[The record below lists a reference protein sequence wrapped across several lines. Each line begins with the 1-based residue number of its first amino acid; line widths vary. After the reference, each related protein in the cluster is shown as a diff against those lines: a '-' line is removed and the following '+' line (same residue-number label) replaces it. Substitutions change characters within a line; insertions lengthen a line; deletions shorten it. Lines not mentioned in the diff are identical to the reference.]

1 MPVVSKSAQCGPAVR
16 RAGCGKTKHAIW
28 EMGAEGYGLLCGIYR
43 CRPADL
49 PYSVLAEGAQGGRG
63 REFSQLLHGFA
74 LAKRPAKA
82 YNNRTGWE
90 RHPWP
95 ETDWKGSGMRRD
107 RRSHRSKLYIPG
119 AAHPLSGIMP
129 ATRAPADPCLF
140 GAKKSGTA
148 RAFFALLPVSGKA

>member
-107 RRSHRSKLYIPG
+107 RRSHRPKLYHQPI
-119 AAHPLSGIMP
+119 AAHPLSRTFP
-129 ATRAPADPCLF
+129 LPCARCPMRSWRPDKAEPHGLF
-140 GAKKSGTA
+140 AA
-148 RAFFALLPVSGKA
+148 RAVPGKA